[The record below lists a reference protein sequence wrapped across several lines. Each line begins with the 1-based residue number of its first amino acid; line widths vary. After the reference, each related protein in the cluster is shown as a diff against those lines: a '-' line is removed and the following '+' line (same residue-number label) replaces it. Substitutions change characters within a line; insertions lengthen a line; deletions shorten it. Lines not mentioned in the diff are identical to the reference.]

1 MDTDDLTEMAYRT
14 IVLAGEFFDYLRTDI
29 GVRSDEFSNEDEY
42 LGGILTFLDEVALHP
57 EEYLESWGLEE
68 EVEAI
73 WFRQRVEK
81 LIGHVTRTLAIPEDQ
96 RGPRPLE

>member
-1 MDTDDLTEMAYRT
+1 MDTDDLTQTVYRT
-14 IVLAGEFFDYLRTDI
+14 IVLAGEFCDHLRTDI
-29 GVRSDEFSNEDEY
+29 GVRSGEFSYEDEY
-42 LGGILTFLDEVALHP
+42 LRGILAFLDGVALHP

-81 LIGHVTRTLAIPEDQ
+81 LMGHVTRTLAIAVD
-96 RGPRPLE
+96 